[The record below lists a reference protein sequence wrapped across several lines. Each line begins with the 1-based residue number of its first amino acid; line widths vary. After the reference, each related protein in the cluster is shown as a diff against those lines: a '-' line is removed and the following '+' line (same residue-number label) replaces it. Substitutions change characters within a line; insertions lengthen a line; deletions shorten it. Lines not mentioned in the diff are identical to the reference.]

1 MEKEHNVD
9 AKILKQLIRVVP
21 LMGKG
26 ADKGLKYE
34 RHFSLSS
41 FLY

>member
-26 ADKGLKYE
+26 QIRD
-34 RHFSLSS
+34 
-41 FLY
+41 